1 MPEIGGAFVRAEGFE
16 NFAEAPPCRV
26 DATLVGLAQQGL
38 EFGEHHLDGIEIGA
52 VGRQEE

>member
-1 MPEIGGAFVRAEGFE
+1 MRAEGFE
-16 NFAEAPPCRV
+16 DFAEASPCRV